1 MKRGWWVRF
10 VVLASACLLAT
21 NSWGYYYY
29 ILYNTSS
36 GPFNQP
42 IVEKFNLNSL
52 ANNTVPFFISDAPP
66 AVIAPGD
73 SFQAILGEIRGAA
86 AVWSNVSSSQL
97 RLGYGGLFT
106 AGSTSASSPGIEI
119 EFSDEIPPG
128 LVAYTVHEVTGNLSY
143 GTDSLIVPIVRSRI
157 YLPNDLT
164 QVSTYGD
171 FLSYSEPFFVTLVHE
186 FGHALGL
193 QHTLTS
199 GVMSTIYTSAA
210 SKATPLGADD
220 IAGISVLYPADG
232 YLPTVGSIAGRVARD
247 PNGLS
252 LASVVAL
259 SATNPPISI
268 LTNPD
273 GSYRMDGVPPGSYY
287 VYAHPLPPAEYGEST
302 PNNIIY
308 PTDVN
313 GNSIGLNYS
322 AFATQFFSA
331 TYGGTRDLVNSPA
344 YLIQVIAGL
353 LTSGVDFHVSQRTS
367 QAVYGVRTYGFSP
380 TNVPVASPPILA
392 GLPTPSPVA
401 ASGEGLLEANN
412 VITPGLS
419 ISVLGAA
426 ATTSNL
432 RPYPPPTPYI
442 AVDVQ
447 ASVTAGYGPKHLL
460 FATPNDLYVLPA
472 AFSVVANPAPSITS
486 VTPATDANSNRIVLI
501 TGTGMFPFDPATD
514 TVLQTTIL
522 FDGQPGAIQGT
533 NKSGQLIVTPPP
545 APAGYTA
552 TVVALNADGQS
563 SLFLQPTPPTFTYGG
578 ASLASPGATVL
589 PSLTVSPKTLV
600 AGTATT
606 VDVVGS
612 NTNFVNGQ
620 TSVGFGTS
628 DVVVNSVTVLS
639 PTHVKVAVTPN
650 VTVATSGIN
659 VTTGLGVISQA
670 LGNSV
675 TTVNPKN

>member
-1 MKRGWWVRF
+1 MKRPWLVRLA
-10 VVLASACLLAT
+10 VLAFAGLAAT
-21 NSWGYYYY
+21 NGWGYYFY

-52 ANNTVPFFISDAPP
+52 VNNTIPFLISDSGP
-66 AVIAPGD
+66 AAMAPGD
-73 SFQAILGEIRGAA
+73 SFQAIIGEIRGAA

-106 AGSTSASSPGIEI
+106 AGSTSESSPGIEV

-128 LVAYTVHEVTGNLSY
+128 LVAYTVHEVTGKLAY
-143 GTDSLIVPIVRSRI
+143 GTDSLIVPIIRSRI

-164 QVSTYGD
+164 QVSSYGD
-171 FLSYSEPFFVTLVHE
+171 FPSYSESFFVTLVHE

-199 GVMSTIYTSAA
+199 GVMSTLYTSAA

-220 IAGISVLYPADG
+220 SAGISVLYPADG
-232 YLPTVGSIAGRVARD
+232 YLATVGSISGKVARD

-259 SATNPPISI
+259 SATNPAISI
-268 LTNPD
+268 LSNPD
-273 GSYRMDGVPPGSYY
+273 GSYRMDGVPPGQYY

-331 TYGGTRDLVNSPA
+331 TYGGTRDLVNHPA
-344 YLIQVIAGL
+344 YLISVLPGL
-353 LTSGVDFHVSQRTS
+353 LTSGVDFHVSQRAS

-380 TNVPVASPPILA
+380 TNVPVASPPIVA
-392 GLPTPSPVA
+392 GLPAPSPVA
-401 ASGEGLLEANN
+401 ATGEGLLEANN

-426 ATTSNL
+426 ATASNL

-447 ASVTAGYGPKHLL
+447 ANLGAGEGPKHLL

-472 AFSVVANPAPSITS
+472 AFSLVAYAAPSITS
-486 VTPATDANSNRIVLI
+486 VTAGLDASNNRIVLI
-501 TGTGMFPFDPATD
+501 AGTGFFPDANTG
-514 TVLQTTIL
+514 TTIL
-522 FDGQPGAIQGT
+522 FDGLAGVVQGT
-533 NKSGQLIVTPPP
+533 GKDGRLIVTPPP
-545 APAGYTA
+545 AQSGYTA
-552 TVVALNADGQS
+552 TVVALNSDGQS
-563 SLFLQPTPPTFTYGG
+563 SLFLQPTPPTFSYGT
-578 ASLASPGATVL
+578 AAAAATAQVL
-589 PSLTVSPKTLV
+589 PSLTVTPKTLV
-600 AGTATT
+600 AGSAVT
-606 VDVVGS
+606 VDIVGA
-612 NTNFVNGQ
+612 NTTFIDGQ
-620 TSVGFGTS
+620 TIVGFGTS
-628 DVVVNSVTVLS
+628 DVVVTQVNVLS
-639 PTHVKVAVTPN
+639 PTHLKVSVTPN

-670 LGNSV
+670 LGNTV
-675 TTVNPKN
+675 TTVNPK